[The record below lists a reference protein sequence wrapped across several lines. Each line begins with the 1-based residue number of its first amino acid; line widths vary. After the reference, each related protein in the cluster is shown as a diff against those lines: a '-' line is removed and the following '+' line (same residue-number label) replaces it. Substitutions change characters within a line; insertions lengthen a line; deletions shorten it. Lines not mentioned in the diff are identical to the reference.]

1 MCGALRAGAIAGIAG
16 GRGVKISA
24 RGRYA
29 VRGML
34 DVALNSRNFPTPLAD
49 ISLRQGITISNLE
62 QLFAKLRRAGLVRS
76 VRGPGGGYFL
86 AKAPQE
92 ITIADILRAVEEPL
106 APQARTSECEPEPS
120 PGQRIDDLLIHVL
133 WSRLTEQIR
142 QLLESIS
149 LQDLLAEWE
158 KSEPP
163 GFMEHRYLFNI

>member
-1 MCGALRAGAIAGIAG
+1 
-16 GRGVKISA
+16 VKISA

-29 VRGML
+29 VRGMF
-34 DVALNSRNFPTPLAD
+34 DVTLNSRNFPTPLAD

-86 AKAPQE
+86 AKAPHE

-106 APQARTSECEPEPS
+106 APQAKTADGEQEAA
-120 PGQRIDDLLIHVL
+120 PGQRIDDLLIDVL

-142 QLLESIS
+142 QILESVT
-149 LQDLLAEWE
+149 LQDLVDEWE

-163 GFMEHRYLFNI
+163 GFIEHRYLFNI

>member
-1 MCGALRAGAIAGIAG
+1 M
-16 GRGVKISA
+16 KISA

-62 QLFAKLRRAGLVRS
+62 QLFARLRRAGLVRS

-106 APQARTSECEPEPS
+106 APQAKAADFEVDPV
-120 PGQRIDDLLIHVL
+120 PGQRIDDLLITVL
-133 WSRLTEQIR
+133 WNRLTEQIR
-142 QLLESIS
+142 QLLEAIT
-149 LQDLLAEWE
+149 LQDLVGEWE

>member
-1 MCGALRAGAIAGIAG
+1 MEDLEEKS
-16 GRGVKISA
+16 VKISA

-34 DVALNSRNFPTPLAD
+34 DVALHSRNFPAPLAD

-86 AKAPQE
+86 AKDPQA

-106 APQARTSECEPEPS
+106 APQARAPECEQEPA
-120 PGQRIDDLLIHVL
+120 PGQRIDELLIAVL

-142 QLLESIS
+142 QILESIT
-149 LQDLLAEWE
+149 LQDLVAEWE

>member
-1 MCGALRAGAIAGIAG
+1 M
-16 GRGVKISA
+16 KISA

-34 DVALNSRNFPTPLAD
+34 DVALNSRNFPAPLAD
-49 ISLRQGITISNLE
+49 ISLRQAITISNLE

-86 AKAPQE
+86 AKGPHE

-106 APQARTSECEPEPS
+106 APQAKTVDGEQETV
-120 PGQRIDDLLIHVL
+120 PGQRIDELLIDVL
-133 WSRLTEQIR
+133 WGRLTEQIR
-142 QLLESIS
+142 QILESVT
-149 LQDLLAEWE
+149 LQDLVDEWE

-163 GFMEHRYLFNI
+163 GFIAHRYLFNI

>member
-1 MCGALRAGAIAGIAG
+1 MRQAAMEGC
-16 GRGVKISA
+16 GVKISA

-34 DVALNSRNFPTPLAD
+34 DIALNSRNFPTPLAD

-86 AKAPQE
+86 AQAPQQ

-106 APQARTSECEPEPS
+106 APEAKTANCEREPS
-120 PGQRIDDLLIHVL
+120 TGQRIDDLLINVL
-133 WSRLTEQIR
+133 WSRLTDQIR
-142 QLLESIS
+142 QILESVT
-149 LQDLLAEWE
+149 LHDLVTEWG
-158 KSEPP
+158 KSSPP
-163 GFMEHRYLFNI
+163 GFMEHRFLFSI

>member
-1 MCGALRAGAIAGIAG
+1 MNEDQGEKR
-16 GRGVKISA
+16 VKISA

-49 ISLRQGITISNLE
+49 ISLRQSITISNLE
-62 QLFAKLRRAGLVRS
+62 QLFARLRRAGLVRS

-106 APQARTSECEPEPS
+106 APQAKAGDGEVDPV
-120 PGQRIDDLLIHVL
+120 PGQRIDDLLITLL

-142 QLLESIS
+142 LILEAIT
-149 LQDLLAEWE
+149 LQDLVGEWE

>member
-1 MCGALRAGAIAGIAG
+1 MSVKEES
-16 GRGVKISA
+16 VKISA

-49 ISLRQGITISNLE
+49 ISLRQAITISNLE

-86 AKAPQE
+86 AKAPHE

-106 APQARTSECEPEPS
+106 APQAKTTDGEQEVA
-120 PGQRIDDLLIHVL
+120 PGQRIDDLLIDVL

-142 QLLESIS
+142 LMLESIT
-149 LQDLLAEWE
+149 LQDLVDEWE

-163 GFMEHRYLFNI
+163 GFIEHRYLFNI

>member
-1 MCGALRAGAIAGIAG
+1 VRHVSMEGC
-16 GRGVKISA
+16 GVKISA

-62 QLFAKLRRAGLVRS
+62 QLFSKLRRAGLVRS

-86 AKAPQE
+86 AKTAPQ

-106 APQARTSECEPEPS
+106 APEAKTADCAQESST
-120 PGQRIDDLLIHVL
+120 GQRIDALLINVL
-133 WSRLTEQIR
+133 WSRLTDQIR
-142 QLLESIS
+142 QILESVT
-149 LQDLLAEWE
+149 LHDLVTEWE
-158 KSEPP
+158 KSSPP
-163 GFMEHRYLFNI
+163 GFMEHCFVFSI

>member
-1 MCGALRAGAIAGIAG
+1 M
-16 GRGVKISA
+16 KISA

-34 DVALNSRNFPTPLAD
+34 DVALSSRNFPAPLAD

-62 QLFAKLRRAGLVRS
+62 QLFAKLRRTGLVRS

-86 AKAPQE
+86 AKPPHE
-92 ITIADILRAVEEPL
+92 ITIADILRAVEEPI
-106 APQARTSECEPEPS
+106 APQAKAADCDQEPL
-120 PGQRIDDLLIHVL
+120 PGQRIDDLLITVL

-142 QLLESIS
+142 QILESIT
-149 LQDLLAEWE
+149 LQDLVAEWD

>member
-1 MCGALRAGAIAGIAG
+1 
-16 GRGVKISA
+16 
-24 RGRYA
+24 
-29 VRGML
+29 ML
-34 DVALNSRNFPTPLAD
+34 DVALNSRNFPAPLAD

-62 QLFAKLRRAGLVRS
+62 QLFARLRRAGLVRS

-106 APQARTSECEPEPS
+106 APQAKAADCEQERV
-120 PGQRIDDLLIHVL
+120 PGQRIDDLLIAVL

-142 QLLESIS
+142 QILESIT
-149 LQDLLAEWE
+149 LQDLVGEWE

-163 GFMEHRYLFNI
+163 GFMEHHYLFNI

>member
-1 MCGALRAGAIAGIAG
+1 MRQAAMEGC
-16 GRGVKISA
+16 GVKISA
-24 RGRYA
+24 RGRCA

-86 AKAPQE
+86 AQVPQQ

-106 APQARTSECEPEPS
+106 LDSAAAG
-120 PGQRIDDLLIHVL
+120 GQCDLLGAFPERERFAGAFGGEVV
-133 WSRLTEQIR
+133 
-142 QLLESIS
+142 
-149 LQDLLAEWE
+149 
-158 KSEPP
+158 
-163 GFMEHRYLFNI
+163 

>member
-1 MCGALRAGAIAGIAG
+1 M
-16 GRGVKISA
+16 KISA

-49 ISLRQGITISNLE
+49 ISLRQAITISNLE

-86 AKAPQE
+86 AKSPHE

-106 APQARTSECEPEPS
+106 APQAKTTDSEQEVA
-120 PGQRIDDLLIHVL
+120 PGQRIDDLLIDVL
-133 WSRLTEQIR
+133 WSRLTEQVR
-142 QLLESIS
+142 QILESIT
-149 LQDLLAEWE
+149 LQDLVDEWE

-163 GFMEHRYLFNI
+163 GFIEHRYLFNI